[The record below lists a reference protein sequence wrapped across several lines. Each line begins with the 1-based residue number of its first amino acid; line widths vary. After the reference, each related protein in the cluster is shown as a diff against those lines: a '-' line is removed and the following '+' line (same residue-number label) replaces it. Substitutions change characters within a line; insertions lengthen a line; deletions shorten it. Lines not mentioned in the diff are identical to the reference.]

1 MEESGASPSDVE
13 KAEFLYFLLK
23 QLGKASTIQFGVFN
37 KLNDSL
43 KDSQLSFDKNK
54 EFTVES
60 PTGDEEE

>member
-23 QLGKASTIQFGVFN
+23 QLGKASTIQFDVFN

-43 KDSQLSFDKNK
+43 KDSQLDFDKNK